1 MIKGKQVLI
10 TGASSGI
17 GAAVA
22 RRLAESGAHLIV
34 LGRSRARLRSALKK
48 AGAADVIQYVSVDL
62 SKPGDV
68 ARCVR
73 GLRRRLSGLDGIVH
87 AGGVFSMM
95 TLKKTKGDALREL
108 MQVNVSAALALTL
121 GLLKQLKRRG
131 GSVVFVN
138 STVVQRP
145 ARHAPFYAA
154 SKHALRSMADSLREE
169 VNSMGVRVS
178 SLYPGRTATPMQKAI
193 VGAERRTYRPAELI
207 QPEDIALVV
216 EQLLDLPRTIE
227 VTDVFT
233 RPDSPESVNEVAVM
247 SPMGVC
253 D

>member
-1 MIKGKQVLI
+1 MIKGKQVLV

-22 RRLAESGAHLIV
+22 RRLCRI
-34 LGRSRARLRSALKK
+34 GRSISSYWAAVARACAPRSRRQARQMSSSTFPSTFQSQ
-48 AGAADVIQYVSVDL
+48 VMSR
-62 SKPGDV
+62 
-68 ARCVR
+68 RCVR

-95 TLKKTKGDALREL
+95 TLKKAKGDALREL

-121 GLLKQLKRRG
+121 GLLPQLKRRG

-207 QPEDIALVV
+207 QPEDIALLV

-233 RPDSPESVNEVAVM
+233 RPAQSPR
-247 SPMGVC
+247 
-253 D
+253 